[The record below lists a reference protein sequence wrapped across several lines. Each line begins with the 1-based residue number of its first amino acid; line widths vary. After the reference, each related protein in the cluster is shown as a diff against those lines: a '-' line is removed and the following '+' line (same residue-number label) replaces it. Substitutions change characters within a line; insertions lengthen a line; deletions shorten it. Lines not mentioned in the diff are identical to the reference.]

1 MNVDYIIYNPN
12 GNITAIVL
20 DDKYSKQEKKKI
32 NDEIMKKEK
41 EVEQVGF
48 ISNTEFKLT
57 MAGDEFCGN
66 ATRCAISY
74 YSKNKKEDIK
84 IKVSGTTRIL
94 NGGIEE
100 DNNVW
105 TEIPVEQEFDK
116 VDDKTYIVRMDGIK
130 HILVKNEEPRK
141 EQAINLIN
149 KYKDDNKA
157 IGCIFINEKEEGI
170 KIDPFIWVKDI
181 DILFYENSCGS
192 GTACAGMLYL
202 NEKRSYINVLQP
214 SGDTIKVFADNKNKI
229 YILGKVNTDGVI
241 RNIEI

>member
-1 MNVDYIIYNPN
+1 MKVDYIIYNPN
-12 GNITAIVL
+12 GNITALVL
-20 DDKYSKQEKKKI
+20 EDKYSKQEKKKI

-74 YSKNKKEDIK
+74 YIKDIDKNIK
-84 IKVSGTTRIL
+84 IKVSGATRIL
-94 NGGIEE
+94 NGGREK
-100 DNNVW
+100 DSNVW
-105 TEIPVEQEFDK
+105 VEIPVEEIDK
-116 VDDKTYIVRMDGIK
+116 VNDKISIAKMDGIK
-130 HILVKNEEPRK
+130 HILVNNEEPSK

-181 DILFYENSCGS
+181 DTLFYENSCGS
-192 GTACAGMLYL
+192 GTACAGTLYL
-202 NEKRSYINVLQP
+202 NEKRNQINVLQP
-214 SGDTIKVFADNKNKI
+214 SGDIIKVFSDDKNKI
-229 YILGKVNTDGVI
+229 YISGKVNTDGVI